1 MARLPFE
8 RINVSP
14 QFNRLSAPNVPNA
27 PQPVNLSNAG
37 INARYQSLT
46 SFANS
51 LNSLGA
57 AFAQRAAQEKNE
69 KDRLEAID
77 LGNDL
82 DEGTKLIE
90 LRFKTNPPKD
100 TEDAINSLDNFLYG
114 EATPESL
121 KKLSENK
128 IQYTDLKREGG
139 LLSALQQKYG
149 NKRVLNQYIEQFE
162 IRQHFLARGL
172 AIQNVHNANTAQVKK
187 NLLQYSSDL
196 LNEDVADIK
205 VLGLDPIQQKNMQ
218 QDMPSLLTQYSP
230 EQFRQKILTDIES
243 NFDSMIGG
251 LSPVH
256 QQNLRSE
263 LMPAMMKLAD
273 EKQRQFEAY
282 ERDVKINDF
291 NEYALALQQNPL
303 MTITEKLADFEKR
316 VSEGINEGFLD
327 QEKEIDT
334 ITGYQKAL
342 EENLAAK
349 SIALDPASVLAS
361 IDKGFE
367 KGSRK
372 GHTIEINGQ
381 VEDFEL
387 SSFTAKE
394 LFTLRGK
401 AQKQLAKGITEA
413 QRRAKS
419 QINLLIGGAS
429 TFNKVE
435 HPDKVLYSELE
446 TLIEI
451 LDDGSEGA
459 KQDAI
464 AYRAG
469 LEAQLEARD
478 VISEIPNMNKVE
490 LDSQLMRDKPMPKL
504 EDGSFN
510 PFYSSEMTA
519 YNAINRSIQ
528 KYKEERNSNGATFY
542 LTSKFGDASSKE
554 IEFKV
559 VNFENIIESFVE
571 QQGFYGDTT
580 ADTTIRAGLKNL
592 DNGKIYNLL
601 DSPRIHLF
609 DKEYRNQFDNY
620 YQSIS
625 NSGQMI
631 EFMMQIEAESGDLA
645 SVVFRELAKDS
656 ADGGIG
662 FNPAYFLM
670 TEVNNQ
676 EHQNIIFN
684 AIRDQKYLNKPENLA
699 ALIKDDF
706 SPSQVRTEIL
716 NEPIFQD
723 MINSYV
729 ITGPAMN
736 STKEMLTNSMINLV
750 LYHASMRA
758 TSEKGT
764 LEDSINNTKAMLES
778 QFINIESTRV
788 SDNPVYRLVA
798 DAPVQIMIPRKKLS
812 NVIGKNPDTV
822 SNALTSF
829 VEGTGN
835 TDLIE
840 SNFRWARS
848 PDDQGLILMTM
859 NPDTFQYNIVK
870 DEFNKDYV
878 LTYSQLDEIVA
889 AELAQNPPTTLI
901 EDLNN
906 VYMTFATA
914 TPADLIYIDTDKI
927 IDEKGRLDYSGILDY
942 VGEVVAKGD
951 TSYPNPVVR
960 IAAELLF
967 ERGHFLEQIKQS
979 DELIFEA
986 LDEAH
991 EALDEASKRAAEA
1004 ASADAKK
1011 DRIIRTKVEKPAAEP
1026 TAEPAIK
1033 EAVEEIVE
1041 EPTAITP
1048 EPTVQEKIV
1057 DQAKAESEQ
1066 RIEKQEQV
1074 IAPNPIYDS
1083 IAKPDASD
1091 FYSKEKYVKDSQDG
1105 QIYEKML
1112 RTTNLEIEETV
1123 SELMNNNEVIYEIEY
1138 ILEQKSL
1145 LQELYTDLVRLAPYA
1160 GTKGFTA
1167 DSKQIFSKIK
1177 NIQKA
1182 VRRKRTEIY
1191 QKLTSKDTG
1200 KRVQDR
1206 LGDILN

>member
-37 INARYQSLT
+37 MNAQYQSLT
-46 SFANS
+46 AFANS

-69 KDRLEAID
+69 EDRLQAID

-82 DEGTKLIE
+82 DEATKLIE
-90 LRFKTNPPKD
+90 LRFKSEPPKD

-114 EATPESL
+114 QATPESL

-128 IQYTDLKREGG
+128 IQYTDLKRQGG
-139 LLSALQQKYG
+139 LLSALQEKYG

-196 LNEDVADIK
+196 LNQDISEMSPES
-205 VLGLDPIQQKNMQ
+205 LMTSGLDPIQQKNMQ
-218 QDMPSLLTQYSP
+218 KDTPSLLTQYSP
-230 EQFRQKILTDIES
+230 EQFRQKILEDIES
-243 NFDSMIGG
+243 NFESMIIG
-251 LSPVH
+251 LNPVH
-256 QQNLRSE
+256 QQNLKSE

-282 ERDVKINDF
+282 ERDIKINDF

-303 MTITEKLADFEKR
+303 YTISEKLADFEKR
-316 VSEGINEGFLD
+316 VSEGINEGFLN

-334 ITGYQKAL
+334 IAGYQKAL
-342 EENLAAK
+342 EENLAATA
-349 SIALDPASVLAS
+349 IAVDPASVLAS

-367 KGSRK
+367 KGNRK

-429 TFNKVE
+429 TFDKVQYS
-435 HPDKVLYSELE
+435 DKVLYSELE

-451 LDDGSEGA
+451 LDDESEGA

-469 LEAQLEARD
+469 LEAQLEARE

-519 YNAINRSIQ
+519 YNAVNKAIQ
-528 KYKEERNSNGATFY
+528 SYKEERNSNGATFY
-542 LTSKFGDASSKE
+542 LSSKFGDASNKE

-571 QQGFYGDTT
+571 QQGFFGDTT

-609 DKEYRNQFDNY
+609 DKDYRDQFDNY

-631 EFMMQIEAESGDLA
+631 DFMMQIEAESGDLA
-645 SVVFRELAKDS
+645 SVVFRELAKDK

-670 TEVNNQ
+670 TEVGNQ

-684 AIRDQKYLNKPENLA
+684 SIRDQKYLNKPENLA
-699 ALIKDDF
+699 ALITDSF
-706 SPSQVRTEIL
+706 SPSEVRTEIL

-736 STKEMLTNSMINLV
+736 STKEMLTDSMINLV

-764 LEDSINNTKAMLES
+764 LKESINTTKAMLES

-788 SDNPVYRLVA
+788 SDNPVYQFFA

-835 TDLIE
+835 TDLIN

-906 VYMTFATA
+906 TWQAFSEVTV
-914 TPADLIYIDTDKI
+914 D
-927 IDEKGRLDYSGILDY
+927 DEGRLNYSGILDY

-951 TSYPNPVVR
+951 NSYPNPVVR
-960 IAAELLF
+960 IAAELLL

-979 DELIFEA
+979 DELIYEA
-986 LDEAH
+986 LND
-991 EALDEASKRAAEA
+991 ASKRAAEA

-1011 DRIIRTKVEKPAAEP
+1011 DQPIRTKAEEP
-1026 TAEPAIK
+1026 TAEP
-1033 EAVEEIVE
+1033 VEEPVLEEAVE
-1041 EPTAITP
+1041 EPTAIAP
-1048 EPTVQEKIV
+1048 EPTVQEEIV
-1057 DQAKAESEQ
+1057 EQAKAESEQ
-1066 RIEKQEQV
+1066 RIEKQERV
-1074 IAPNPIYDS
+1074 IAPNPYYDS
-1083 IAKPDASD
+1083 IFKPDASD
-1091 FYSKEKYVKDSQDG
+1091 FHSQEKFVADSKDG
-1105 QIYEKML
+1105 RLYLQMIAS
-1112 RTTNLEIEETV
+1112 TDLEIDETV
-1123 SELMNNNEVIYEIEY
+1123 SELMNNNEVISEVGY
-1138 ILEQKSL
+1138 ILEQKAI
-1145 LQELYTDLVRLAPYA
+1145 LQDLKGVLFRLAPYA
-1160 GTKGFTA
+1160 GTKGFTKESQTVFYA
-1167 DSKQIFSKIK
+1167 IK
-1177 NIQKA
+1177 KTQEA

-1191 QKLTSKDTG
+1191 QKLTSKDAG

>member
-8 RINVSP
+8 RINVTP

-37 INARYQSLT
+37 INAQYQSLT
-46 SFANS
+46 AFANS

-69 KDRLEAID
+69 EDRLQAID

-82 DEGTKLIE
+82 DEATKLIE
-90 LRFKTNPPKD
+90 LRFKSQPPKD

-114 EATPESL
+114 QATPESL

-128 IQYTDLKREGG
+128 IQYTDLKRQGG
-139 LLSALQQKYG
+139 LLSALQEKYG

-196 LNEDVADIK
+196 LNQDISEMSPES
-205 VLGLDPIQQKNMQ
+205 LMTSGLDPIQQKNMQ
-218 QDMPSLLTQYSP
+218 NDTPSLLMNYSP
-230 EQFRQKILTDIES
+230 EQFRQKILEDIES
-243 NFDSMIGG
+243 NFESMIIG
-251 LSPVH
+251 LNPVH
-256 QQNLRSE
+256 QQNLKSE

-282 ERDVKINDF
+282 ERGVKINDF

-303 MTITEKLADFEKR
+303 YTISEKLADFEKR

-327 QEKEIDT
+327 PEKEIDT
-334 ITGYQKAL
+334 IAGYQKAL
-342 EENLAAK
+342 EEDLAAK

-429 TFNKVE
+429 TFDKVQYS
-435 HPDKVLYSELE
+435 DKVLYSELE
-446 TLIEI
+446 DLIET

-469 LEAQLEARD
+469 LEAQLEARE

-519 YNAINRSIQ
+519 YNAVNKAIQ
-528 KYKEERNSNGATFY
+528 SYKEERNSNGATFY
-542 LTSKFGDASSKE
+542 LSSKFGDASNKE

-571 QQGFYGDTT
+571 QQGFFGDTT

-609 DKEYRNQFDNY
+609 DKDYRDQFDNY

-631 EFMMQIEAESGDLA
+631 DFMMQIEAESGDLA
-645 SVVFRELAKDS
+645 SVVFRELAKDK

-670 TEVNNQ
+670 TEVGNQ

-684 AIRDQKYLNKPENLA
+684 SIRDQKYLNKPENLA
-699 ALIKDDF
+699 ALITDSF
-706 SPSQVRTEIL
+706 SPSEVRTEIL

-736 STKEMLTNSMINLV
+736 STKEMLTDSMINLV

-764 LEDSINNTKAMLES
+764 LKESINTTKAMLES

-788 SDNPVYRLVA
+788 SDNPVYQFFA

-829 VEGTGN
+829 VEATGN

-914 TPADLIYIDTDKI
+914 TPADLIHIDSKKI
-927 IDEKGRLDYSGILDY
+927 IDEKGRLNYSGILDY

-979 DELIFEA
+979 DELIFDA
-986 LDEAH
+986 LH

-1011 DRIIRTKVEKPAAEP
+1011 DQPIRTKVEETVEEPIAEP
-1026 TAEPAIK
+1026 VA
-1033 EAVEEIVE
+1033 

-1057 DQAKAESEQ
+1057 EQAKAESEQ

-1074 IAPNPIYDS
+1074 IAPNPYYDS
-1083 IAKPDASD
+1083 IFKPDASD
-1091 FYSKEKYVKDSQDG
+1091 FDSQEKFVADSKDG
-1105 QIYEKML
+1105 RLYLQMIAS
-1112 RTTNLEIEETV
+1112 TDLEIDETV
-1123 SELMNNNEVIYEIEY
+1123 SELMNNNEVISEVGY
-1138 ILEQKSL
+1138 ILEQKAI
-1145 LQELYTDLVRLAPYA
+1145 LQDLKGVLIRLAPYA
-1160 GTKGFTA
+1160 GTKGFTKESQTVFYA
-1167 DSKQIFSKIK
+1167 IK
-1177 NIQKA
+1177 KTQEA

-1191 QKLTSKDTG
+1191 QKLTSKDAG

>member
-8 RINVSP
+8 RINVTP

-37 INARYQSLT
+37 INAQYQSLT
-46 SFANS
+46 AFANS

-69 KDRLEAID
+69 EDRLQAID

-82 DEGTKLIE
+82 DEATKLIE
-90 LRFKTNPPKD
+90 LRFKSEPPKD

-114 EATPESL
+114 QATPESL

-128 IQYTDLKREGG
+128 IQYTDLKRQGG
-139 LLSALQQKYG
+139 LLSALQEKYG

-196 LNEDVADIK
+196 LNQDISEMSPES
-205 VLGLDPIQQKNMQ
+205 LITSGLDPIQQKNMQ
-218 QDMPSLLTQYSP
+218 NDTPSLLMNYSP
-230 EQFRQKILTDIES
+230 EQFRQKILEDIES
-243 NFDSMIGG
+243 NFESMIIG
-251 LSPVH
+251 LNPVH
-256 QQNLRSE
+256 QQNLKSE

-273 EKQRQFEAY
+273 EKQRQFEVY
-282 ERDVKINDF
+282 ERGVKINDF

-303 MTITEKLADFEKR
+303 YTISEKLADFEKR

-334 ITGYQKAL
+334 IAGYQKAL
-342 EENLAAK
+342 EEDLAAK

-372 GHTIEINGQ
+372 GHTIEVNGQ

-429 TFNKVE
+429 TFDKVQYS
-435 HPDKVLYSELE
+435 DKVLYSELE

-469 LEAQLEARD
+469 LEAQLAARE

-519 YNAINRSIQ
+519 YNAVNKAIQ
-528 KYKEERNSNGATFY
+528 SYKEERNSNGASFY
-542 LTSKFGDASSKE
+542 LSSKFGDASNKE

-571 QQGFYGDTT
+571 QQGFFGDTT
-580 ADTTIRAGLKNL
+580 ANTTIRAGLKNL

-601 DSPRIHLF
+601 DSPRIHLL

-631 EFMMQIEAESGDLA
+631 DFMMQIEAESGDLA
-645 SVVFRELAKDS
+645 SVVFRELAKDK

-670 TEVNNQ
+670 TEVGNE

-684 AIRDQKYLNKPENLA
+684 SIRDQKYLNKPENLA
-699 ALIKDDF
+699 ALITDSF
-706 SPSQVRTEIL
+706 SPSEVRTEIL

-736 STKEMLTNSMINLV
+736 STKEMLTDSMINLV

-764 LEDSINNTKAMLES
+764 LKDSINTTKAMLES

-788 SDNPVYRLVA
+788 SDNPVYQFFA

-829 VEGTGN
+829 VEATGN

-927 IDEKGRLDYSGILDY
+927 IDEKGRLEYSGILDY
-942 VGEVVAKGD
+942 VGEVVGKGN

-960 IAAELLF
+960 IAAELLL

-979 DELIFEA
+979 DELIFDA
-986 LDEAH
+986 LH

-1004 ASADAKK
+1004 ASKDAKK
-1011 DRIIRTKVEKPAAEP
+1011 DQPIRTKGEESVEEPVAEPVAEP
-1026 TAEPAIK
+1026 TAIA
-1033 EAVEEIVE
+1033 
-1041 EPTAITP
+1041 P
-1048 EPTVQEKIV
+1048 EPTVQENIV
-1057 DQAKAESEQ
+1057 EQAKVESEQ
-1066 RIEKQEQV
+1066 RIDKIEADTPTSNFTTLFDPKS
-1074 IAPNPIYDS
+1074 ND
-1083 IAKPDASD
+1083 PDAIKRISEEKWVSD
-1091 FYSKEKYVKDSQDG
+1091 SKDG
-1105 QIYEKML
+1105 QYIERMIGTL
-1112 RTTNLEIEETV
+1112 NEEIDETILNL
-1123 SELMNNNEVIYEIEY
+1123 MDNNNVIVEVEN
-1138 ILEQKSL
+1138 LVEQKSVL
-1145 LQELYTDLVRLAPYA
+1145 NSLKYNLISIAPYVGTA
-1160 GTKGFTA
+1160 GFDKEA
-1167 DSKQIFSKIK
+1167 KILIDEINSIK
-1177 NIQKA
+1177 LKVNEK
-1182 VRRKRTEIY
+1182 RKIIY
-1191 QKLTSKDTG
+1191 QKLVSKDAG